1 MRWATPPRHSSGRSD
16 GWPRTGRLRRDR
28 AAFRWWLTLA
38 TLRWGVI
45 CRFQAERHL
54 SGQSP
59 SVELAAIGR
68 RVSET
73 EWDVLDLLSGGQ
85 ERWGH
90 SPRKR
95 GAHPLKAQGDDPG
108 IRRSGGP
115 QMNLYGRPT
124 AAELVAAVADFLDND
139 VRAATDGQVTFHA
152 RVAAN
157 VLRIV
162 ERELGASAG
171 EVPHALADLGY
182 ADEETLAAAIR
193 AGELDDRSGDLL
205 ACLRTLVRHRL
216 AVAHPGYDQT

>member
-1 MRWATPPRHSSGRSD
+1 MNVLHVHIPPHTRGDQGKRVTAIYWELVHIGEVTRTWPGSASGAGGSVLPSGSAPAGWAVSKCFLSAYEAAAGATI
-16 GWPRTGRLRRDR
+16 DR
-28 AAFRWWLTLA
+28 EAFRWWLTLA

-73 EWDVLDLLSGGQ
+73 EWDVLDLLDGGQ
-85 ERWGH
+85 EH
-90 SPRKR
+90 
-95 GAHPLKAQGDDPG
+95 
-108 IRRSGGP
+108 
-115 QMNLYGRPT
+115 
-124 AAELVAAVADFLDND
+124 D
-139 VRAATDGQVTFHA
+139 VRAATDGQVNFHA

-171 EVPHALADLGY
+171 DVPDALADLGY
-182 ADEETLAAAIR
+182 ADEAQLSAAIR
-193 AGELDDRSGDLL
+193 AGELDDRSGDVLS
-205 ACLRTLVRHRL
+205 CLRTLVRHRL